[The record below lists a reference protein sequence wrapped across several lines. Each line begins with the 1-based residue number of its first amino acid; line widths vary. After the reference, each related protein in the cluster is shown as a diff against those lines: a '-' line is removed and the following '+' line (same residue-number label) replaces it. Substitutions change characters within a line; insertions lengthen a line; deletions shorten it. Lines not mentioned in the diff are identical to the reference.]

1 MAHRTKDCWTER
13 LWNLAHA
20 DPKCERT
27 REGGILVQ
35 GPYGAAAR
43 HFSEYEKV
51 VGIGAGFGVVPMM
64 SLMKHHYLE
73 LFAMDRAHHER
84 RLAALANKCR
94 ELYYATDRAHVT
106 LWRMFSRCL
115 PSFTRNPR
123 GEEELEK
130 SWTADELTEGAK
142 RHLRRVLSY
151 TGPHTTT
158 AFARR
163 TPFLEDFSRPA

>member
-51 VGIGAGFGVVPMM
+51 VGIGFRNEGDAIVLIGDTNGHLGQ
-64 SLMKHHYLE
+64 SLYL
-73 LFAMDRAHHER
+73 
-84 RLAALANKCR
+84 R
-94 ELYYATDRAHVT
+94 ELQGRED
-106 LWRMFSRCL
+106 
-115 PSFTRNPR
+115 
-123 GEEELEK
+123 
-130 SWTADELTEGAK
+130 
-142 RHLRRVLSY
+142 
-151 TGPHTTT
+151 GPPPPVETQE
-158 AFARR
+158 R
-163 TPFLEDFSRPA
+163 PEDKGK